1 MRPVRR
7 NETQSG
13 PLRNSP
19 TRVGTRQVKKI
30 TKGRH
35 VTLQPPDA
43 GMACGFLGQGRLCSL
58 SLVLKEKLIKQ
69 IKIQEERGMD
79 LEEEENYK

>member
-1 MRPVRR
+1 M
-7 NETQSG
+7 
-13 PLRNSP
+13 
-19 TRVGTRQVKKI
+19 KKV

-35 VTLQPPDA
+35 VTLQPTDA

-69 IKIQEERGMD
+69 IKESRGKRNGLVGGRELQIVHPRMNVGD
-79 LEEEENYK
+79 RRKCS